1 MRSWTKGLLTLL
13 AAWLAGL
20 RAFWPYGQGWPVVNA
35 RAVALIAAAMVAM
48 AAVPVARGADAA
60 PSPAAAAAPEA
71 TPGGP
76 PIRLLVLGDSLT
88 AGFGLPWAQAFPA
101 QLERALRTR
110 GRDVTVIDA
119 GVSGDTSAGGL
130 ARLPWVLGSTPAEA
144 PDAVI
149 VELGGNDVLR
159 GFAPPT
165 TTANL
170 DAILA
175 ELKRRS
181 VPTLVAGM
189 RAPPNLGAEYEREFN
204 AIYPELARR
213 YGTLLFPFFLEG
225 VAGLPP
231 SISRTASIP
240 TPRAWPSSSET

>member
-1 MRSWTKGLLTLL
+1 M
-13 AAWLAGL
+13 
-20 RAFWPYGQGWPVVNA
+20 
-35 RAVALIAAAMVAM
+35 
-48 AAVPVARGADAA
+48 
-60 PSPAAAAAPEA
+60 
-71 TPGGP
+71 
-76 PIRLLVLGDSLT
+76 LGDSLT
-88 AGFGLPWAQAFPA
+88 AGFGLPRAQAFPA
-101 QLERALRTR
+101 QLERALRAR
-110 GRDVTVIDA
+110 GRDVTVVDA

-159 GFAPPT
+159 GFAPS
-165 TTANL
+165 TTASNL

-175 ELKRRS
+175 ELKRRG

-213 YGTLLFPFFLEG
+213 YGALLFPFFLEG
-225 VAGLPP
+225 VAGVPALNQPDGIHP
-231 SISRTASIP
+231 NAEGVAVIVKDMTPTVEQLLDRRRTAQSP
-240 TPRAWPSSSET
+240 AK